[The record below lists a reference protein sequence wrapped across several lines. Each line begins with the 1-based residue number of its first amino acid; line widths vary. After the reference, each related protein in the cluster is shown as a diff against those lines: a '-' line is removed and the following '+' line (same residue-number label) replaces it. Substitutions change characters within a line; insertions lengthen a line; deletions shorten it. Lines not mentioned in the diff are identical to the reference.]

1 MRTAVFP
8 PLPPCLSEKKRWLT
22 TPPPPLPLDRFLA
35 SQLRNV
41 VFAVV
46 AQRAIR
52 RVARDV
58 FEHLHDLDL
67 SYHLAK
73 NTGTVSRI
81 IDRGGKLR

>member
-1 MRTAVFP
+1 MNHPIRKNQ
-8 PLPPCLSEKKRWLT
+8 LPIVVSDVCTSFLSR
-22 TPPPPLPLDRFLA
+22 
-35 SQLRNV
+35 QLRNA

-58 FEHLHDLDL
+58 FEHLHDLDM

-73 NTGTVSRI
+73 NTGAVSRVL
-81 IDRGGKLR
+81 DRGGDGDEVYRILTA